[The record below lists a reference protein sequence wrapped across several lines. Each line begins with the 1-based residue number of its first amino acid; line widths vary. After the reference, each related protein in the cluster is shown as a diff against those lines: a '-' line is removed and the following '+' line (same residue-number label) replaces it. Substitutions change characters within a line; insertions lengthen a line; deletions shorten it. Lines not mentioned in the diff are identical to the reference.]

1 MKKKLLMVLFPVIL
15 MIAGSLA
22 VWANEQGVGR
32 PGCNKCAQVEKM
44 SPCANCPNA
53 AKMGEGCAN
62 CPKAAKTEQGCANCS
77 KMKGAE
83 AGPAAAP
90 CCDNCAKMQQPVQK
104 GCCDKSNL

>member
-44 SPCANCPNA
+44 SPCANC
-53 AKMGEGCAN
+53 
-62 CPKAAKTEQGCANCS
+62 S